1 MTKLMA
7 ISSWRS
13 AAILLAVSLALMATI
28 QFIMYP
34 QVTKTLKPLDV
45 QVALS
50 GTEIEEFIGSL
61 EPQQIKAYQIN
72 QTTVDM
78 LFPLFYSVALSV
90 LILQLCKTAAVQN
103 KWLLD
108 ACFLPFGVA
117 VFDVAE
123 NIQIMAALHTYPD
136 LNDALVS
143 GLIIANT
150 VKHLLTATT
159 LSVVLLLVGCLIY
172 RRLRQPRPTA
182 S

>member
-13 AAILLAVSLALMATI
+13 ATILLAVSLALMATI

-34 QVTKTLKPLDV
+34 KVTNTLKPLDV

-50 GTEIEEFIGSL
+50 TEAIEEFIGSL

-78 LFPLFYSVALSV
+78 LFPLSYSVALSI
-90 LILQLCKTAAVQN
+90 LILQLCKTASIKN
-103 KWLLD
+103 RLLLG

-136 LNDALVS
+136 LHDALVS

-159 LSVVLLLVGCLIY
+159 LSVVLLLIGCLIY
-172 RRLRQPRPTA
+172 RRLRQPTPTA